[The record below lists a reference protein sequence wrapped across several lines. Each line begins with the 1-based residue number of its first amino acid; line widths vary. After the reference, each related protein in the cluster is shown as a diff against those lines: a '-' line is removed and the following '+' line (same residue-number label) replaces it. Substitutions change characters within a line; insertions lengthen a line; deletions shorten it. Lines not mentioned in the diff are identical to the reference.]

1 MNEDVIYIPA
11 EHIAELA
18 KFMLKLS
25 KEAEKNMDIKYAEYC
40 KGVAACCVYILE
52 KHKSRQE
59 ENGSESEEG
68 EDSYGEEIME
78 VYFEDPET
86 TEEEQ

>member
-1 MNEDVIYIPA
+1 MNEDVIFVSA

-18 KFMLKLS
+18 MFMIKLS

-40 KGVAACCVYILE
+40 KGVSACCVYILE

-59 ENGSESEEG
+59 ENSSESEEG
-68 EDSYGEEIME
+68 EDSHEDEILQ
-78 VYFEDPET
+78 VYFEDLEAA
-86 TEEEQ
+86 EEE

>member
-1 MNEDVIYIPA
+1 MNEDVICVPA

-18 KFMLKLS
+18 LFMIKLS

-40 KGVAACCVYILE
+40 KGVSACCVYILE

-59 ENGSESEEG
+59 ENSSESEEG
-68 EDSYGEEIME
+68 GRFS
-78 VYFEDPET
+78 
-86 TEEEQ
+86 